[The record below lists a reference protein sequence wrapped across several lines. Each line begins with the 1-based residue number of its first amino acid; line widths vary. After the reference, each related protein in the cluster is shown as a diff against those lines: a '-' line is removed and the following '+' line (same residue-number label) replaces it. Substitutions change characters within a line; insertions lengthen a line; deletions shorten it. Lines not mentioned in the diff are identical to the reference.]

1 MFHSIPGEALEIADA
16 PWSRLYDEEGYPRV
30 TPAAAGEPVTNTCA
44 QSSITDMTR
53 RDEVTVQAL
62 HDVQLTLP
70 ERPHWLSHA
79 EWPFPTRRVAID
91 GCGVAVT
98 DVGQGPT
105 LLFIHTGM
113 WSFVWRDVMMRLR
126 RELRCVCVDAPAN
139 GLSEAPQGP
148 VTLERS
154 ARVVRAVLEE
164 LDLQSVTLVCHDLG
178 GITGFAG
185 ASRTPERIAAIVAAN
200 TFAWKPHSAA
210 FRAAL
215 RFFGSS
221 LIQEVDARAGLIPR
235 IASSRHGVGRH
246 FSPAGRRMLR
256 GSFDRTHVRAFHR
269 YIRDALQCDG
279 LYAEIS
285 RAIAGPFARLPL
297 MTIFGARNDPFG
309 FQAQWKARFPQAV
322 QNIVEGGGHFPMCEA
337 PDRFAAWIR
346 SFLSTPTPVPMTTL
360 RRIHGSHS
368 TPTSV

>member
-1 MFHSIPGEALEIADA
+1 MQPM
-16 PWSRLYDEEGYPRV
+16 
-30 TPAAAGEPVTNTCA
+30 
-44 QSSITDMTR
+44 Q
-53 RDEVTVQAL
+53 
-62 HDVQLTLP
+62 DVQLTFP
-70 ERPHWLSHA
+70 ERPRWQSDA
-79 EWPFPTRRVAID
+79 EWPFKARRVVVD
-91 GCGVAVT
+91 GCGMAVT
-98 DVGQGPT
+98 DVGQGPA

-113 WSFVWRDVMMRLR
+113 WSFVWRDVMIQLQQ
-126 RELRCVCVDAPAN
+126 EFRCICVDAPAN
-139 GLSEAPQGP
+139 GLSEAPRGP

-154 ARVVRAVLEE
+154 ARVVRTVLEE

-178 GITGFAG
+178 GIAGLAG

-221 LIQEVDARAGLIPR
+221 LMQEVDALVGLIPR
-235 IASSRHGVGRH
+235 IASSQHGVGRH

-269 YIRDALQCDG
+269 YIRDALRCNG

-285 RAIAGPFARLPL
+285 RAITGPFARLPF

-322 QNIVEGGGHFPMCEA
+322 QHVVDGGGHFPMCEA
-337 PDRFAAWIR
+337 PDRFAGWIR
-346 SFLSTPTPVPMTTL
+346 SFLSDASPSPLMTL